1 MKKRRFKLD
10 NLIIIGAYML
20 VYVLPRMKTKMEFG
34 EGLLRHRGSD
44 WPALLEESRPDHDF
58 APIPLKS
65 DKHNG
70 AGFGCEDPTPN
81 FGCRERGTSCISF
94 VSFSNSMRD
103 DEARSVERG
112 TEKTSPHTKSR

>member
-1 MKKRRFKLD
+1 
-10 NLIIIGAYML
+10 ML
-20 VYVLPRMKTKMEFG
+20 VYVLPRMKMKMEFG

-70 AGFGCEDPTPN
+70 AGLAVKIPRPTLAAGKEEHPA
-81 FGCRERGTSCISF
+81 SHSSLSAIQ
-94 VSFSNSMRD
+94 
-103 DEARSVERG
+103 
-112 TEKTSPHTKSR
+112 